1 MEELRWRGLVHQ
13 VTDPDVEKLLD
24 SERLTAYIGFDPTA
38 DSLHVGNLLQICN
51 LRRLQL
57 AGHRPI
63 ALAGGGTGMVGDPG
77 GRTSERSLLTPQ
89 VLEANL
95 AAIRTQLGRFLDF
108 EGGRA
113 LLVNNGDWLWSLGL
127 LEFLRDVGKH
137 FTVNQMVAKE
147 SVRARLERPDQGIS
161 YTEFS
166 YMLLQAY
173 DFSELFARHGCR
185 LQLGGSDQWGNIT
198 MGIDLIRRLHG
209 EAAYGLTS
217 PLVLRSDGTKFGKSA
232 AGESVWL
239 DAHRTSPYDFYQHF
253 VRTEDALVGT
263 YLRYFTFLPRERI
276 EELDAATKDRPKDR
290 EAQRALAHE
299 VTALVHGEDEA
310 KRAAQAAEA
319 LFVRGS
325 AAVTRYASDR
335 ASASDSATVAVTTVV
350 PDGTL
355 VVDALVQS
363 GLAATKS
370 EARRFLEQG
379 GVYINE
385 TRAEGLDRR
394 LSLADAVNDYVRL
407 RRGKKEHRLVRFE
420 ESFR

>member
-108 EGGRA
+108 EDGRA

-290 EAQRALAHE
+290 EAQRALAFE
-299 VTALVHGEDEA
+299 VTKLVHGEREA
-310 KRAAQAAEA
+310 IDAA
-319 LFVRGS
+319 
-325 AAVTRYASDR
+325 
-335 ASASDSATVAVTTVV
+335 DSARGLFGKLPPDQWVFVPKGMYLDL
-350 PDGTL
+350 PDGVAL
-355 VVDALVQS
+355 IDALVQS
-363 GLAATKS
+363 GLSPTRSA
-370 EARRFLEQG
+370 ARRAIEQG
-379 GVYINE
+379 GVYVNDE
-385 TRAEGLDRR
+385 RTKDANHR
-394 LSLADAVNDYVRL
+394 LTLADANADGSVKL
-407 RRGKKEHRLVRFE
+407 GRGKKEHRLVTLH
-420 ESFR
+420 